1 METCAY
7 EVWLCGDIFELRVL
21 ITEVSFEATLEAT
34 LEATHESVVGL
45 AVWMMAAEYGWD
57 DLGDH
62 VTHSSVEVASPAGWL
77 QLA

>member
-21 ITEVSFEATLEAT
+21 ITEVSF
-34 LEATHESVVGL
+34 EATHESVVGL

>member
-21 ITEVSFEATLEAT
+21 ITEVSFEAA
-34 LEATHESVVGL
+34 HDDVVGL
-45 AVWMMAAEYGWD
+45 AVWKMAGLYGWD

-62 VTHSSVEVASPAGWL
+62 VTHTSVEVASPAGWL